1 MTWDLHRCLHSY
13 RATRPHASVWS
24 ESAQLLVGSV
34 TMCPSHI
41 TLTGPLLCVTGF
53 WGLCYDSPVGAAGLL
68 VDHHQLPPGLCSLR
82 AREQACISPDSTRNK
97 VRGKQDPKRTR
108 ETCPV
113 LCLSLC
119 GPSPQRG
126 RRGAQTSGPKHLAH
140 QVPQM
145 SSTGWP
151 VRECPASRP
160 RNEVKTAERVPS
172 ADLLMQHVSETS
184 GSAGVCGDQHPHP
197 ASLQDG
203 PTSAFFSECDV
214 VFDSTHLAFLLHAPP
229 VTFQGTHVRARPGT
243 EPALSDCTSGTQK
256 WSLVGPVCA

>member
-1 MTWDLHRCLHSY
+1 M
-13 RATRPHASVWS
+13 
-24 ESAQLLVGSV
+24 

-41 TLTGPLLCVTGF
+41 TLTGPQLCVTGF

-82 AREQACISPDSTRNK
+82 TRQQAYISPDSTLNK

-126 RRGAQTSGPKHLAH
+126 RRGAQTSGPERLAH

-160 RNEVKTAERVPS
+160 RNKVKTAERVPS
-172 ADLLMQHVSETS
+172 ADLLMQRVSETS
-184 GSAGVCGDQHPHP
+184 GSAGVCGDQHPILQASRMAQPLPFFQNVMWCSIPLTWPFSYMHP
-197 ASLQDG
+197 QSHSRE
-203 PTSAFFSECDV
+203 PT
-214 VFDSTHLAFLLHAPP
+214 
-229 VTFQGTHVRARPGT
+229 
-243 EPALSDCTSGTQK
+243 
-256 WSLVGPVCA
+256 